1 MEVLLELAG
10 DMLHGAVVLHMLM
23 CGCMFNRMSVV
34 CLFWWYSPRKKNQHV
49 SEVWQQ
55 YARWQIV

>member
-34 CLFWWYSPRKKNQHV
+34 CLFWWYSPRKKKINTFLKCGNNMQDG
-49 SEVWQQ
+49 
-55 YARWQIV
+55 R